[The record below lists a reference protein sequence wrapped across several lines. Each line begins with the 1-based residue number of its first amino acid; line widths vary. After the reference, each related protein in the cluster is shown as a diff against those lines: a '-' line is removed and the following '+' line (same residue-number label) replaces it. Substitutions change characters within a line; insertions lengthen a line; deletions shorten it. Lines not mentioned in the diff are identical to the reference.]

1 MENVMLRSSIFLF
14 FMLLCQGVFAQLIKG
29 KVIDIQTERP
39 LGGISIQLKYAK
51 KISSATGDFSLIAS
65 AADTVWFSGIGYE
78 RRYVLVKDWKSP
90 LMTIGLKP
98 TSLDLEEVVIFGQRN
113 HKADSLKLRKD
124 FAREFNYKPIGIKD
138 VFINSY
144 QPRGRFEF
152 VKIDVLQLVRLLGRK
167 NDIQNKLKKRLHED
181 EKQAYIDSRFG
192 KSFVSSLTKL
202 EIDSLDLFIERYRP
216 TKEELLELSDYNL
229 MLKIKSDLK
238 TFKEKKN

>member
-1 MENVMLRSSIFLF
+1 MKNLMLRISIFLF
-14 FMLLCQGVFAQLIKG
+14 FMLLYLDVSAQLIKG
-29 KVIDIQTERP
+29 KIIDMQTERP
-39 LGGISIQLKYAK
+39 LGGISIQLKYTK
-51 KISSATGDFSLIAS
+51 KMSGVTGDFSLIAS
-65 AADTVWFSGIGYE
+65 VTDTVWFSGLGYE
-78 RRYVLVKDWKSP
+78 RRYVLVKDWKP
-90 LMTIGLKP
+90 PIMTIALTP

-167 NDIQNKLKKRLHED
+167 NDIQNKLKKRLYED

-192 KSFVSSLTKL
+192 RSFVSSLTKL
-202 EIDSLDLFIERYRP
+202 EGDSLDLFIEQYRP
-216 TKEELLELSDYNL
+216 YKEELLELSDYNL

-238 TFKEKKN
+238 VFKEKKN